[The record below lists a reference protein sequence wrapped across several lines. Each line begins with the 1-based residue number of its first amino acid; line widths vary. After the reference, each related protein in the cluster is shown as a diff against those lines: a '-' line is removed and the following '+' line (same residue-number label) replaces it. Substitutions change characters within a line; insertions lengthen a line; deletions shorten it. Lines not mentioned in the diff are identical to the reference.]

1 MNLYPKKTM
10 AGVEQPIAVINLKN
24 VEISFAGGVT
34 ALAEGREVDDL
45 KFVIKCQPGN
55 DSK

>member
-1 MNLYPKKTM
+1 M